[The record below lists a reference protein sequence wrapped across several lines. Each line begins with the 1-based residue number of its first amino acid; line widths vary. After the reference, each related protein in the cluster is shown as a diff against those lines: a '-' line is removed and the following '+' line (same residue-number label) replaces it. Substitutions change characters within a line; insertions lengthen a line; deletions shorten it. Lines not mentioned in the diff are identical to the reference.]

1 MENLS
6 RVFQKQKRKKHM
18 IRLSFIR
25 QFKIEFILM
34 FTRCREVLGKMHESI
49 TNLQTETKPKKTAQI
64 SLLLVVVERD

>member
-1 MENLS
+1 
-6 RVFQKQKRKKHM
+6 M

-49 TNLQTETKPKKTAQI
+49 TNPQTETKPKKTAQI
-64 SLLLVVVERD
+64 SLLLVAVERD